1 MLFKV
6 FLVLIEKEKNKEVVF
21 FFMTFKLQKRWKGYL
36 NEFSFRGEGR
46 ELCQRTNFT
55 RLDVMKITTAASM
68 ISTVCTTNVFISI
81 LDEVRCDFGS
91 SIHWSFSWIELLSQ
105 VGGENQKCSPNK
117 LVPML
122 TLSTDCFSAYLL
134 CLAVIKTTALFCLCP
149 KWKKL
154 LSGWRSRAWKCI
166 QVKIILS
173 SEEDRSIPE

>member
-6 FLVLIEKEKNKEVVF
+6 LLV
-21 FFMTFKLQKRWKGYL
+21 QKRWKGFL
-36 NEFSFRGEGR
+36 SEFSFRGEGR

-68 ISTVCTTNVFISI
+68 ISTVCTTNAFISI

-91 SIHWSFSWIELLSQ
+91 PILLSFVWTDFLSQ
-105 VGGENQKCSPNK
+105 VGGENQKCSPNN

-122 TLSTDCFSAYLL
+122 TLSTDSFYAYLL

-149 KWKKL
+149 KWKKKL

-173 SEEDRSIPE
+173 SKEDRSIPE

>member
-122 TLSTDCFSAYLL
+122 TLSTDYFSAYLL

-149 KWKKL
+149 KWKKNF
-154 LSGWRSRAWKCI
+154 
-166 QVKIILS
+166 
-173 SEEDRSIPE
+173 